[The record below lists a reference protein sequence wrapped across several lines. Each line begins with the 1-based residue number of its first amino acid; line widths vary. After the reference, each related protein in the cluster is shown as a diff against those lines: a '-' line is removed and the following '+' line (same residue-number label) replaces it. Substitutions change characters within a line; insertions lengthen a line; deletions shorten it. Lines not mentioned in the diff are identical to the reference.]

1 MAYLNEEGLVHLW
14 SKISEADDTR
24 GGFIKYD
31 EGRKEVILYNKEGG
45 KELSS
50 FDASAF
56 VKDGML
62 KSATLTEK
70 TSVDNPITING
81 VTYTNG
87 EQFIEFKWNIDMD
100 DQTEGTQD
108 IMYVRVDDLAKT
120 YSGSNSI
127 EINNTTNVIS
137 VKEVDAK
144 ITKLSDSIQVAGG
157 PLANAVK
164 SWPTGWKDT
173 AGNNIIPDNLS
184 LKQILEGL
192 FLEVKN
198 GTISW
203 GNITW
208 NPTMAAPT
216 VYVKKSANSNNINSK
231 TDFEVG
237 SKVIVSYTAGGT
249 ISGNTRKST
258 LSFDPGYFNSLEG
271 QYQDDAKVVSKTGS
285 QSGTLTTTATWNGS
299 SVASGDEVTVGT
311 GTNTF
316 TVAHGGITCS
326 VDALDTTTVYGSTNT
341 HVIVPKL
348 VATLTDSKP
357 TDKTPTNSASN
368 SNVNGVRAY
377 WVGSLS
383 KAISAF
389 DSATVRGLTSIH
401 GIGTPRTSI
410 SVQQGHFQVVIITTK
425 EISKVT
431 SANQSGA
438 AITSSF
444 VPKGTYEIEG
454 ANGFEATTYHVYEY
468 SVDPNG
474 NGFNADTFTVTYK

>member
-1 MAYLNEEGLVHLW
+1 MAYLNEEGLLHLW
-14 SKISEADDTR
+14 GKITAADDTR

-45 KELSS
+45 TELSS

-70 TSVDNPITING
+70 ASADNPLTING

-108 IMYVRVDDLAKT
+108 TMYVRVDDLGKT

-127 EINNTTNVIS
+127 EIGTNNSIS
-137 VKEVDAK
+137 VKEVDAN

-208 NPTMAAPT
+208 SPTMAAPT
-216 VYVKKSANSNNINSK
+216 VEVKDAGGNKITSTK
-231 TDFEVG
+231 DFEVG
-237 SKVIVSYTAGGT
+237 SKVTVSYTAGGT

-341 HVIVPKL
+341 HVIVPEL

-357 TDKTPTNSASN
+357 ADKTPTNSASN
-368 SNVNGVRAY
+368 NKVNGVRAY

-389 DSATVRGLTSIH
+389 DSATVRGLTSIK
-401 GIGTPRTSI
+401 GIGSPRTSI